1 MQATVSP
8 ATDRADPRR
17 PRQSL
22 GVRLVGR
29 WPGLRGDGRGTATAR
44 SVNATE
50 PFEFTVTGIQP
61 PVETVGEDFLAEEA
75 QGQFIIVRVTVTNV
89 GDEARTLH
97 ASSRYLYDADGRR
110 FETSSALFT
119 LEDADKVFLE
129 NINPNNTVADA
140 PLLYDVPE

>member
-1 MQATVSP
+1 M
-8 ATDRADPRR
+8 
-17 PRQSL
+17 
-22 GVRLVGR
+22 
-29 WPGLRGDGRGTATAR
+29 
-44 SVNATE
+44 
-50 PFEFTVTGIQP
+50 
-61 PVETVGEDFLAEEA
+61 ETVGEDFLAEEA